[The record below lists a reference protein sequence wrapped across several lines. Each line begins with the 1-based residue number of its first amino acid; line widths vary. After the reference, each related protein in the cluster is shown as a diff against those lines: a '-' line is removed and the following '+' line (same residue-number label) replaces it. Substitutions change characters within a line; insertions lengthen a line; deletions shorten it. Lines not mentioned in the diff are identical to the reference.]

1 MTSRP
6 KAPLRLVAVG
16 EADNDAG
23 MARILVTESIADGGL
38 DRLRAD
44 GHDVDVREGLDRA
57 GLLEAVR
64 GAAALIIRSATQVD
78 DEVLAAGSDLVVVGR
93 AGIGLD
99 NVDVPAATARGVMVV
114 NAPQSNIVSAAEHT
128 MALLLAQARNVPQ
141 AHAALVAG
149 RWERS
154 RWEGVELADKTLA
167 IIGLGRIGKLVAER
181 ARSFGMRIVAF
192 DPFVSADRARL
203 MGAEL
208 LPLDQAV
215 AEADFLTVH
224 LPRNA
229 ETIGLIN
236 RELLL
241 KAKPSLRIVNVARG
255 GIVVESDLAE
265 CIREGLIA
273 GAALDVFDSEPCTD
287 SPLFSLPEVVVTP
300 HLGAST
306 REAQDKA
313 GDAIADMVQLA
324 LAGDFV
330 PWAVNVD
337 AAEADEMLRPFLG
350 LAERLGRLFSSLSV
364 ADLSSVELRIEGDIA
379 ACDTRILALAVLKG
393 MLGAGDEP
401 VTYVN
406 APQLASEA
414 GIELTES
421 KSSVAED
428 HVNLIAVRGG
438 GRSIA
443 GTLLDR
449 TGAER
454 LVEIDGHGVDMP
466 PAANMLLISNDDR
479 PGVIGTVGTLL
490 GDAGINI
497 ADMDVGRVARSGG
510 ALMLIAAT
518 AVVTDEVV
526 AALRSAP
533 GVTSVVSLRG

>member
-1 MTSRP
+1 VTSRP

-181 ARSFGMRIVAF
+181 ARAFGMRIVAF